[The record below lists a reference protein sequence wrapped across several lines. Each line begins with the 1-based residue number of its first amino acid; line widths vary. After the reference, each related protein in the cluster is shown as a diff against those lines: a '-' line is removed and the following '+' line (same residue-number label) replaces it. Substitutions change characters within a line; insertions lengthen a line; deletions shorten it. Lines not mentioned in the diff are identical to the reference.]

1 MGGLSSGALRAGSVG
16 DNRGAARTTS
26 FLSVQ
31 RPASCGFCR
40 LAFTPVFVSDASHDV
55 GEHQPVR
62 MTGTPDVLRVLL
74 VEDSE
79 ADAVLIVH
87 ALCAE
92 GRLVRSERVETPEA
106 FTAALRGGPWD
117 VIVCDHRM
125 PRFSALEALRV
136 LQASGEDIPFLIVS
150 GAISEHDA
158 VAAMKAGAHD
168 YLMKDSLARLG
179 PAVERECG
187 EAAQRAARRRADAA
201 LRRSEAELR
210 AVMAHVPDGLLTVS
224 PSGALLSMNPAA
236 EHIFGVR
243 AEQVIGRPAEDFLPP
258 GFASSVGQGSLECE
272 ARRSDG
278 SLLQLEVSVAEVPD
292 SVPSLVVT
300 ARDVTDR
307 RRLEAEVQRTQKMDT
322 VGMLAG
328 GVAHDFNN
336 VLTGIQS
343 AAAMAR
349 IELPRNHAADGDLAE
364 IERQCQRAAALVRQL
379 LAFARKQPLARR
391 TLNVNEV
398 VLDVESLLRRV
409 IGENVRFG
417 VELLPDVWA
426 ISGDSAQLEQVLM
439 NLCINAR
446 DAMPGGGRLTV
457 RTANLTAGSELAARA
472 RTIPE
477 KRYVVL
483 SVADTGTGIQPRTL
497 ERIFEP
503 FFTTKAP
510 GRGTGLGL
518 AVVHGIVR
526 QHEGV
531 IEVASSPGTGSTF
544 SVLLPAVEADAV
556 PAPVGIGA
564 AAQQGSGT
572 LLVVEDEASV
582 RQAMVRMLE
591 HSGYRVIAAADGE
604 AALAALEQSE
614 VDLVLLDAVLPGMP
628 ALDVY
633 RRLQARWPATR
644 VLLVSGY
651 SEAMLDATLRR
662 ELSGRFLQKPFSLEE
677 LAERV
682 RVALAPVGALA
693 GAG

>member
-1 MGGLSSGALRAGSVG
+1 MGERELLR
-16 DNRGAARTTS
+16 
-26 FLSVQ
+26 L
-31 RPASCGFCR
+31 
-40 LAFTPVFVSDASHDV
+40 
-55 GEHQPVR
+55 
-62 MTGTPDVLRVLL
+62 GTRDVLRVLL
-74 VEDSE
+74 VEDAE
-79 ADAVLIVH
+79 ADAALIVH
-87 ALCAE
+87 ALSSE
-92 GRLVRSERVETPEA
+92 GRLIRPERVDTPEG
-106 FTAALRGGPWD
+106 FSAALRSTTPWD
-117 VIVCDHRM
+117 VIVSDHRM
-125 PRFSALEALRV
+125 PRFSALEALRI
-136 LQASGEDIPFLIVS
+136 LQSTGRDIPFLIVS

-158 VAAMKAGAHD
+158 VSAMKAGAHD
-168 YLMKDSLARLG
+168 YLMKDNLARLG

-187 EAAQRAARRRADAA
+187 EAVQRAARRRADAA

-224 PSGALLSMNPAA
+224 PSGALVSMNAAA
-236 EHIFGVR
+236 ERIFGVR
-243 AEQVIGRPAEDFLPP
+243 AEAVLGRPAEDFLPP
-258 GFASSVGQGSLECE
+258 GFSSSVGLGSLECE
-272 ARRSDG
+272 ARRADG

-292 SVPSLVVT
+292 TDPSLVVT
-300 ARDVTDR
+300 VRDVTDR

-349 IELPRNHAADGDLAE
+349 LELPRDHAAEGDLAE

-391 TLNVNEV
+391 TLSVNEV

-409 IGENVRFG
+409 IGEHVRFA
-417 VELLPDVWA
+417 VELQPDVWN

-446 DAMPGGGRLTV
+446 DAMPEGGRLTV
-457 RTANLTAGSELAARA
+457 RTGNLTAGSELAARA
-472 RTIPE
+472 RSVPG

-483 SVADTGTGIQPRTL
+483 SVQDSGTGIHPRTL

-526 QHEGV
+526 QHDGM
-531 IEVASSPGTGSTF
+531 IEVDSVPGAGSTF

-556 PAPVGIGA
+556 AVPAGGGA
-564 AAQQGSGT
+564 VPQSGSGT
-572 LLVVEDEASV
+572 LLVVEDDASV
-582 RQAMVRMLE
+582 RLGVVRMLE
-591 HSGYRVIAAADGE
+591 HAGYRVLAAADGE
-604 AALAALEQSE
+604 AGLSVLDQGA
-614 VDLVLLDAVLPGMP
+614 VDLVLLDAVLPGLS
-628 ALDVY
+628 ALDTY
-633 RRLQARWPATR
+633 RAIRSRRPDIP

-662 ELSGRFLQKPFSLEE
+662 ELSGRFLQKPFSLEG
-677 LAERV
+677 LASRV
-682 RVALAPVGALA
+682 RMLLTPAGARA

>member
-1 MGGLSSGALRAGSVG
+1 VSDVVSDVMGERELV
-16 DNRGAARTTS
+16 RTT
-26 FLSVQ
+26 
-31 RPASCGFCR
+31 
-40 LAFTPVFVSDASHDV
+40 
-55 GEHQPVR
+55 
-62 MTGTPDVLRVLL
+62 GTLEVLRVLL

-79 ADAVLIVH
+79 ADAALIVH
-87 ALCAE
+87 ALSSE
-92 GRLVRSERVETPEA
+92 GRLIRSERVDTPEG
-106 FTAALRGGPWD
+106 FSAALPSAPWD
-117 VIVCDHRM
+117 VIVSDHRM
-125 PRFSALEALRV
+125 PRFSAVEALRI
-136 LQASGEDIPFLIVS
+136 LQHSGRDIPFLIVS

-158 VAAMKAGAHD
+158 VAAMKAGAND
-168 YLMKDSLARLG
+168 YLMKDNLARLG
-179 PAVERECG
+179 PAVQRECG

-224 PSGALLSMNPAA
+224 PAGALASMNPAA
-236 EHIFGVR
+236 EQIFGVQ
-243 AEQVIGRPAEDFLPP
+243 AHEVLGRPAEDFLPP
-258 GFASSVGQGSLECE
+258 GFASSVGQPSLECE
-272 ARRSDG
+272 ARRADG
-278 SLLQLEVSVAEVPD
+278 SLLQLEVAVAAVPD
-292 SVPSLVVT
+292 TEPSLVVT
-300 ARDVTDR
+300 LRDVTDR

-349 IELPRNHAADGDLAE
+349 LELPRDHAAEGDLAE
-364 IERQCQRAAALVRQL
+364 IERQCQRAATLVRQL

-391 TLNVNEV
+391 TLSVNEV

-409 IGENVRFG
+409 IGENVRFA
-417 VELLPDVWA
+417 VELQPDVWNV
-426 ISGDSAQLEQVLM
+426 SGDSAQLEQVMM

-446 DAMPGGGRLTV
+446 DAMPEGGRLTV
-457 RTANLTAGSELAARA
+457 RTANLTASSELAARG
-472 RTIPE
+472 RTVPG

-483 SVADTGTGIQPRTL
+483 TVQDTGMGISSRTL

-526 QHEGV
+526 QHDGL
-531 IEVASSPGTGSTF
+531 IEVDSAPGAGSTF

-556 PAPVGIGA
+556 AAPVSIGA
-564 AAQQGSGT
+564 PAQPSSGT
-572 LLVVEDEASV
+572 LLVVEDDPSV
-582 RQAMVRMLE
+582 RQGMVRMLE
-591 HSGYRVIAAADGE
+591 HAGYRV
-604 AALAALEQSE
+604 LAAPDGDTALGMLEQAPA
-614 VDLVLLDAVLPGMP
+614 DLVLLDAVLPGLS
-628 ALDVY
+628 ALDTY
-633 RRLQARWPATR
+633 RGVLERWPGTP

-662 ELSGRFLQKPFSLEE
+662 ELSGRFLQKPFTLEG
-677 LAERV
+677 LAARV
-682 RVALAPVGALA
+682 RALVAPAGVRA

>member
-1 MGGLSSGALRAGSVG
+1 MGEREAV
-16 DNRGAARTTS
+16 RTT
-26 FLSVQ
+26 
-31 RPASCGFCR
+31 
-40 LAFTPVFVSDASHDV
+40 
-55 GEHQPVR
+55 
-62 MTGTPDVLRVLL
+62 GTLEVLRVLL

-79 ADAVLIVH
+79 ADAALIVH
-87 ALCAE
+87 ALSAE
-92 GRLVRSERVETPEA
+92 GRLIRSERVETPEG
-106 FTAALRGGPWD
+106 FTAALPSAPWD
-117 VIVCDHRM
+117 VIVSDHRM
-125 PRFSALEALRV
+125 PRFSALEALRI
-136 LQASGEDIPFLIVS
+136 LQSTGRDIPFLIVS
-150 GAISEHDA
+150 GAIQEHDA
-158 VAAMKAGAHD
+158 VAAMKAGAND
-168 YLMKDSLARLG
+168 YLMKDNLARLG

-187 EAAQRAARRRADAA
+187 EAAQRAGRRRADAA

-224 PSGALLSMNPAA
+224 PAGALTTMNPAA
-236 EHIFGVR
+236 ERIFGIR
-243 AEQVIGRPAEDFLPP
+243 ADEALGRRAEDFLPP
-258 GFASSVGQGSLECE
+258 GFASSVGQGPLECE
-272 ARRSDG
+272 ARRADG
-278 SLLQLEVSVAEVPD
+278 SLLQLEVAVAEVPD
-292 SVPSLVVT
+292 TEPSLVVT
-300 ARDVTDR
+300 VRDVTDR

-349 IELPRNHAADGDLAE
+349 LELPRGHAAEGDLAE

-391 TLNVNEV
+391 TLNLNEV

-409 IGENVRFG
+409 IGENVRFA
-417 VELLPDVWA
+417 VELQADVWS

-446 DAMPGGGRLTV
+446 DAMPEGGRLTV
-457 RTANLTAGSELAARA
+457 RTGNLTSNSALAARA
-472 RTIPE
+472 QSVPG

-483 SVADTGTGIQPRTL
+483 SVQDSGTGINPRTL

-526 QHEGV
+526 QHDGV
-531 IEVASSPGTGSTF
+531 IEVDSAPGAGSTF

-556 PAPVGIGA
+556 AAPAGIGA
-564 AAQQGSGT
+564 TAQPGSGT
-572 LLVVEDEASV
+572 LLVVEDDASV
-582 RQAMVRMLE
+582 RQGMVRMLE
-591 HSGYRVIAAADGE
+591 RAGYRALSAADGD
-604 AALAALEQSE
+604 AALVVLDQGP
-614 VDLVLLDAVLPGMP
+614 VDLVLLDAVLPGLS
-628 ALDVY
+628 ALDTY
-633 RRLQARWPATR
+633 RGLLSRWPGTP

-651 SEAMLDATLRR
+651 SEAMLDETLRR
-662 ELSGRFLQKPFSLEE
+662 ELAGRFLQKPFSLEE
-677 LAERV
+677 LQGCV
-682 RVALAPVGALA
+682 RGILAPAGARA

>member
-1 MGGLSSGALRAGSVG
+1 MGEREPV
-16 DNRGAARTTS
+16 RTTGP
-26 FLSVQ
+26 L
-31 RPASCGFCR
+31 
-40 LAFTPVFVSDASHDV
+40 
-55 GEHQPVR
+55 
-62 MTGTPDVLRVLL
+62 DVLRVLL

-79 ADAVLIVH
+79 ADAALIVH
-87 ALCAE
+87 ALSSE
-92 GRLVRSERVETPEA
+92 GRLIRPERVDTPEGFA
-106 FTAALRGGPWD
+106 AALPTAPWD
-117 VIVCDHRM
+117 VIVSDHRM
-125 PRFSALEALRV
+125 PRFSAIDALRI
-136 LQASGEDIPFLIVS
+136 LQSSGRDIPFLIVS

-158 VAAMKAGAHD
+158 VAAMKAGAND
-168 YLMKDSLARLG
+168 YLMKDNLARLG
-179 PAVERECG
+179 PAVLRECG

-224 PSGALLSMNPAA
+224 PAGALASMNPAA

-243 AEQVIGRPAEDFLPP
+243 ASEVLGRPAEDFLPP
-258 GFASSVGQGSLECE
+258 GFAASVGQASVECE
-272 ARRSDG
+272 ARRADG

-292 SVPSLVVT
+292 TDPSLVVT
-300 ARDVTDR
+300 VRDVTDR

-349 IELPRNHAADGDLAE
+349 FELPRDHAAEGDLAE
-364 IERQCQRAAALVRQL
+364 IERQCQRASALVRQL

-391 TLNVNEV
+391 TLSVNEV

-409 IGENVRFG
+409 IGENVRFS
-417 VELLPDVWA
+417 VELQPDVWSV
-426 ISGDSAQLEQVLM
+426 SGDSAQLEQVVM
-439 NLCINAR
+439 NLCVNAR
-446 DAMPGGGRLTV
+446 DAMPEGGRLTV
-457 RTANLTAGSELAARA
+457 RTGNVRAGSELAARG
-472 RTIPE
+472 RTVPG
-477 KRYVVL
+477 KRYVFLTVED
-483 SVADTGTGIQPRTL
+483 SGTGIHPRTL

-526 QHEGV
+526 QHDGLIDV
-531 IEVASSPGTGSTF
+531 QSAPGAGSTF

-556 PAPVGIGA
+556 AAPVSIGA
-564 AAQQGSGT
+564 TSQPGSGT
-572 LLVVEDEASV
+572 LLVVEDDPSV
-582 RQAMVRMLE
+582 RQGMLRMLE
-591 HSGYRVIAAADGE
+591 HAGYRVLAAADGE
-604 AALAALEQSE
+604 AALVLLEQGP
-614 VDLVLLDAVLPGMP
+614 VDLVLLDAVLPGLP
-628 ALDVY
+628 ALETYQSVL
-633 RRLQARWPATR
+633 RRRPATP

-662 ELSGRFLQKPFSLEE
+662 ELSGRFLQKPFTLEE
-677 LAERV
+677 LTRSV
-682 RVALAPVGALA
+682 RAALAPSDARA

>member
-1 MGGLSSGALRAGSVG
+1 MGERELLR
-16 DNRGAARTTS
+16 
-26 FLSVQ
+26 L
-31 RPASCGFCR
+31 
-40 LAFTPVFVSDASHDV
+40 
-55 GEHQPVR
+55 
-62 MTGTPDVLRVLL
+62 GTRDVLRVLL
-74 VEDSE
+74 VEDAE
-79 ADAVLIVH
+79 ADAALIVH
-87 ALCAE
+87 ALSSE
-92 GRLVRSERVETPEA
+92 GRLIRPERVDTPEG
-106 FTAALRGGPWD
+106 FSAALRSTTPWD
-117 VIVCDHRM
+117 VIVSDHRM
-125 PRFSALEALRV
+125 PRFSALEALRI
-136 LQASGEDIPFLIVS
+136 LQSTGRDIPFLIVS

-158 VAAMKAGAHD
+158 VSAMKAGAND
-168 YLMKDSLARLG
+168 YLMKDNLARLG

-187 EAAQRAARRRADAA
+187 EAVQRAARRRADAA

-224 PSGALLSMNPAA
+224 PSGALVSMNAAA
-236 EHIFGVR
+236 EQIFGVR
-243 AEQVIGRPAEDFLPP
+243 SEAVLGRPAEDFLPP
-258 GFASSVGQGSLECE
+258 GFSSSVGLGSLECE
-272 ARRSDG
+272 ARRADG

-292 SVPSLVVT
+292 TDPSLVVT
-300 ARDVTDR
+300 VRDVTDR

-349 IELPRNHAADGDLAE
+349 LELPRDHAAEGDLAE

-391 TLNVNEV
+391 TLSVNEV

-409 IGENVRFG
+409 IGEHVRFA
-417 VELLPDVWA
+417 VELQPDVWN

-446 DAMPGGGRLTV
+446 DAMPEGGRLTV

-472 RTIPE
+472 RSVPG

-483 SVADTGTGIQPRTL
+483 SVQDSGTGIHPRTL

-526 QHEGV
+526 QHDGL
-531 IEVASSPGTGSTF
+531 IEVDSAPGAGSTF

-556 PAPVGIGA
+556 AVPAGGGA
-564 AAQQGSGT
+564 IAQPGSGT
-572 LLVVEDEASV
+572 LLVVEDDASV
-582 RQAMVRMLE
+582 RLGMVRMLE
-591 HSGYRVIAAADGE
+591 HAGYRVLAAADGE
-604 AALAALEQSE
+604 AALSVLDQGA
-614 VDLVLLDAVLPGMP
+614 VDLVLLDAVLPGLS
-628 ALDVY
+628 ALDTY
-633 RRLQARWPATR
+633 RALRSRWPDIP

-662 ELSGRFLQKPFSLEE
+662 ELSGRFLQKPFSLEG
-677 LAERV
+677 LASRV
-682 RVALAPVGALA
+682 RMLLTPAGARA